1 MLNENNWNGEGG
13 KMQTQYLSRIP
24 FPSWVTRGS
33 LLFLNVFLLLWRVLG
48 DGWVDGS
55 GRCSA
60 SAPNIAQ
67 SFAYFP
73 CLLSQTTAI
82 IQWPTNSP
90 FLCFLWHF
98 YCRRLVGA
106 LHCSSNCFPGK
117 LGKSN
122 SWWVVTSWTPVLL
135 SHAHKQPRQRH
146 TPAFSNIPFL
156 LLLHANTHSIV
167 KSSHQMPVKLNGAHL
182 CLIKLQLHTCILL
195 PFNNS
200 IYWF

>member
-1 MLNENNWNGEGG
+1 MKTIGKEREG
-13 KMQTQYLSRIP
+13 KCKHNIYLASP
-24 FPSWVTRGS
+24 FLPES
-33 LLFLNVFLLLWRVLG
+33 LGVLFLKKCIPAIVKSAGRWTGR
-48 DGWVDGS
+48 WS
-55 GRCSA
+55 GRCYA

-82 IQWPTNSP
+82 IQSPTNSL

-98 YCRRLVGA
+98 YCRRLVVS

-146 TPAFSNIPFL
+146 TPAFILKHSLFASFTRKHTLSCKDLSSNACQAQRRTSLPNQ
-156 LLLHANTHSIV
+156 AAA
-167 KSSHQMPVKLNGAHL
+167 SHM
-182 CLIKLQLHTCILL
+182 HTVA
-195 PFNNS
+195 FQ
-200 IYWF
+200 